1 MDTLIWIGAAISLLG
16 LIGLVWS
23 IIKVARAKRASLTDE
38 ELRKA
43 VQAVMPLNLGA
54 QRFDA
59 HTVADHRLQ
68 PGFRRPEG
76 PVGMVDGLHRAD
88 HPKEPV
94 QFRRLHRAAAPTRK
108 LVPQHHHDIDI
119 RCPRDNAAIH

>member
-54 QRFDA
+54 LFLS
-59 HTVADHRLQ
+59 VIGLMIVI
-68 PGFRRPEG
+68 
-76 PVGMVDGLHRAD
+76 VGIFLG
-88 HPKEPV
+88 
-94 QFRRLHRAAAPTRK
+94 
-108 LVPQHHHDIDI
+108 
-119 RCPRDNAAIH
+119 